1 MKDKKIAIYLFLSI
15 LVLSAACTKLDPV
28 IDNTYGEEYAFG
40 LPSNAEGILM
50 SAYANIPGTVTSD
63 YGGDFLDAATD
74 NAVTND
80 FGGIYRVGAGGLTKQ
95 NNPVGNWNLAYDV
108 LRNIHLF
115 LERGLGENVFYNL
128 TDPDADAAKSKNLK
142 SEEIRRAQG

>member
-1 MKDKKIAIYLFLSI
+1 S
-15 LVLSAACTKLDPV
+15 
-28 IDNTYGEEYAFG
+28 
-40 LPSNAEGILM
+40 
-50 SAYANIPGTVTSD
+50 TVTSD

-74 NAVTND
+74 NAVTNN

-115 LERGLGENVFYNL
+115 LERGLGENVIYNL
-128 TDPDADAAKSKNLK
+128 NDPDADAAKRKNLK
-142 SEEIRRAQG
+142 GEAFFLRAWWSFQLLQQYGGKTATRSEERRVGKECRSQGAAGH